1 MDETDLGQRFKKTA
15 LSIFEGVSNFLTNF
29 FNSGT
34 LGRGMVDGVKFVS
47 EVISSIW
54 NGISTFWDKNKEA
67 IGKAFSDTGDALNN
81 YIVQPFLNSVI
92 YPLWNK
98 IKEKV
103 GEIDWSET
111 MGKMKDWFWNNVLA
125 PIGKNISKDFE
136 GGDFSEGFAKILGI
150 GALGAVVLGLTGTLG
165 AVTTGLA
172 SVVGILGVGA
182 SVGLIA
188 SLGVFLKLLTDGIKN
203 QNNLK
208 QQQPHLEKQANSLY
222 NSVYEKAKNL
232 KSLSDEIKTTNS
244 LPDSTEK
251 VLKLQM
257 LETQKK
263 IATLE
268 KQRDEAVANAKA
280 SGNIH
285 RENLSNAPWYMG
297 IVAPNNLMWNKYHV
311 NKFAK
316 QEANAQQMF
325 DKELLKLTKVQSEI
339 FNDLESVKTQKDN
352 PYVFPK
358 QFTPLTSDKSKYPD
372 VLPKENPKY
381 LEHLVPKKNM
391 LPKIEVK
398 QTESTQKNHKDEIA
412 TKLANEKIDTI
423 INVLLEGFG
432 TLVNSTMQS
441 GGQVAN
447 AVLASAG
454 GSGQSSTPP
463 STMGG
468 SDPVNAFR
476 VRLERIIGYS

>member
-1 MDETDLGQRFKKTA
+1 
-15 LSIFEGVSNFLTNF
+15 
-29 FNSGT
+29 
-34 LGRGMVDGVKFVS
+34 
-47 EVISSIW
+47 
-54 NGISTFWDKNKEA
+54 
-67 IGKAFSDTGDALNN
+67 
-81 YIVQPFLNSVI
+81 
-92 YPLWNK
+92 
-98 IKEKV
+98 
-103 GEIDWSET
+103 
-111 MGKMKDWFWNNVLA
+111 
-125 PIGKNISKDFE
+125 
-136 GGDFSEGFAKILGI
+136 
-150 GALGAVVLGLTGTLG
+150 
-165 AVTTGLA
+165 
-172 SVVGILGVGA
+172 
-182 SVGLIA
+182 
-188 SLGVFLKLLTDGIKN
+188 
-203 QNNLK
+203 
-208 QQQPHLEKQANSLY
+208 
-222 NSVYEKAKNL
+222 
-232 KSLSDEIKTTNS
+232 
-244 LPDSTEK
+244 
-251 VLKLQM
+251 
-257 LETQKK
+257 
-263 IATLE
+263 
-268 KQRDEAVANAKA
+268 
-280 SGNIH
+280 
-285 RENLSNAPWYMG
+285 MG